1 MKKGL
6 VFMAGILWLS
16 GSPLLGQEPRIEEAD
31 LPRWVEEDVI
41 NFFNDPSTIHFTART
56 RIPSTRVVLGDVA
69 ALGGPFTIAGEVD
82 GDLVVVNG
90 DLVFETGGA
99 VTGRRPG
106 CGRPSLRGGRG
117 EPSVETSGCSTNPSG
132 TYSEETGSPRRAGHR
147 IERGSARTSPG
158 ATRDSSSSQARTTTG
173 RKDFP

>member
-6 VFMAGILWLS
+6 VLLAGILWAF
-16 GSPLLGQEPRIEEAD
+16 GTPLRGQERRIEEAD

-56 RIPSTRVVLGDVA
+56 RIPSTRVVVGDVA

-90 DLVFETGGA
+90 DLVFETGGV
-99 VTGRRPG
+99 VTGNVLVVGGRVFGEDLAEVGGNLRVFEEPLRYVQEGDRISSAGRPG
-106 CGRPSLRGGRG
+106 SREGFGP
-117 EPSVETSGCSTNPSG
+117 
-132 TYSEETGSPRRAGHR
+132 
-147 IERGSARTSPG
+147 
-158 ATRDSSSSQARTTTG
+158 
-173 RKDFP
+173 DFPWGDVRFNIKAG